1 MELHNLTKN
10 TAFITPNGKINGEN
24 ENNLNSVS
32 ADAMKQGLKNI
43 VLDFRPLDHMN
54 SAGASTL
61 VKLAVSVDLPP
72 ENSSTLT

>member
-10 TAFITPNGKINGEN
+10 TAFITSNSKINGEN
-24 ENNLNSVS
+24 ENNLNTVV
-32 ADAMKQGLKNI
+32 AGAMKQGVKNI

-61 VKLAVSVDLPP
+61 IKLAV
-72 ENSSTLT
+72 